1 MVIEMSEDPFEWLEN
16 LNDKRVIQ
24 WALEHDRKARSYV
37 ADISSKLYPRL
48 KKILEKPNPIMV
60 VVSRRGLYVLIR
72 ERDYYKIDLLK
83 QNGETETIVKSKHIG
98 RDIVFKAIYSSL
110 DGRYIAFSYSIGGS
124 DEGFVKILDTEQ
136 REEIETLSGRVG
148 NIVFLD
154 GDKFYYTRFYA
165 KEKTP
170 DGVEPPASRV
180 FLREND
186 NESMVF
192 GEGLPSS
199 HFIHVVPTCNGKVL
213 IRVSYG
219 WTKSMVYGGDI
230 RDPTSWRK
238 IYGGGNYIVDPI
250 GFAQGS
256 FYVASYEDDGYGK
269 IVSIGPAGRV
279 RILVDSIPQEPLQ
292 DATIFQDHI
301 VSIYL
306 RNASAIMRI
315 YDLNGGLV
323 KEIYPKDKS
332 TISSLSSTCD
342 CIAFKIDTFRGSK
355 IASLSREYDI
365 HIVKS
370 FLLDI
375 NIDVDEKWI
384 NSFDGTPIHV
394 FIVKKHG
401 VKNSNRVLVYGY
413 GGFGVPVTPRL
424 FPEAIP
430 FIEDG
435 GLFVVT
441 NIRGGSEFGEEW
453 HRAGMRENKQ
463 NVFNDFAAVLK
474 TFREKGAKIAAWG
487 RSNGGLLV
495 GAIVTQ
501 YPQLLDVALIGYP
514 VLDMLKF
521 HKLYIGRAWIPEYG
535 DPDDPRDKEFLAK
548 YSPYHN
554 IRHGVRYPKILVYT
568 GLYDDR
574 VHPAHAFKFVAKMLK
589 VGAEIYL
596 RVEKISGH
604 AGATPE
610 VKAAEAADIM
620 AFVYK
625 ELGIQCN
632 EERA

>member
-1 MVIEMSEDPFEWLEN
+1 MVIEMGGDPFEWLED

-24 WALEHDRKARSYV
+24 WVLEQDRRTRSYV
-37 ADISSKLYPRL
+37 ADVSSKLYPRL
-48 KKILEKPNPIMV
+48 KKILEKPNPLMV
-60 VVSRRGLYVLIR
+60 VASHRGLYVLIR
-72 ERDYYKIDLLK
+72 EYDYYKIDLLK
-83 QNGETETIVKSKHIG
+83 QSAEVETIVTSKRIG
-98 RDIVFKAIYSSL
+98 KNIVFKAIYSSL

-124 DEGFVKILDTEQ
+124 DEGFVKILDVDQ
-136 REEIETLSGRVG
+136 GEEIETLSGRVG

-180 FLREND
+180 FLRENGD
-186 NESMVF
+186 ESMVF
-192 GEGLPSS
+192 GEGLPPS
-199 HFIHVVPTCNGKVL
+199 HFIYIVPTCNGKAL
-213 IRVSYG
+213 IKVSYG
-219 WTKSMVYGGDI
+219 SAKSMVYGGDI
-230 RDPTSWRK
+230 GDPASWRK

-250 GFAQGS
+250 GFARGL

-269 IVSIGPAGRV
+269 IVSIDSVGRIK
-279 RILVDSIPQEPLQ
+279 ILVDSIPREPLQ

-301 VSIYL
+301 VSVYL

-315 YDLNGGLV
+315 YDLNGGLAR
-323 KEIYPKDKS
+323 EIYPKDKS
-332 TISSLSSTCD
+332 TISSLSSICN
-342 CIAFKIDTFRGSK
+342 CIAFKIDTFRGSE
-355 IASLSREYDI
+355 IASLSRKHDI
-365 HIVKS
+365 RIVKS

-384 NSFDGTPIHV
+384 SSFDDTPIHV

-401 VKNSNRVLVYGY
+401 VKNSNKVLVYGY
-413 GGFGVPVTPRL
+413 GGFSIPVTPRL

-487 RSNGGLLV
+487 KSNGGLLV
-495 GAIVTQ
+495 AAIVTQ

-521 HKLYIGRAWIPEYG
+521 HKLYIGKAWIPEYG
-535 DPDDPRDKEFLAK
+535 NPDDPKDKEFLVK

-554 IRHGVRYPKILVYT
+554 IRHGIHYPKILVYT

-596 RVEKISGH
+596 RVEKTSGH
-604 AGATPE
+604 VGAVPE
-610 VKAAEAADIM
+610 VKAAEAADII

-625 ELGIQCN
+625 GLGIQCN
-632 EERA
+632 EK